1 MKKLLALAALLI
13 VSCAKDEIYEEV
25 QMDIIPESLQMVDPV
40 GIKLE
45 SNFVSNEALMNV
57 KLSDKGD
64 YTLKILDINNKV
76 VASEKVKGFIG
87 DNLFKVYTKVLPKS
101 SYRLEL
107 YKINNRVGYTQ
118 INITE

>member
-25 QMDIIPESLQMVDPV
+25 QMDIIPDTLQMVEPV

-45 SNFVSNEALMNV
+45 SKFVSNEALMNV
-57 KLSDKGD
+57 KLPDNGD
-64 YTLKILDINNKV
+64 YTIKILDINNKV

>member
-13 VSCAKDEIYEEV
+13 VSCAKDEIYEQV
-25 QMDIIPESLQMVDPV
+25 QMDIIPEALQMVDNV

-45 SNFVSNEALMNV
+45 SKFVSNEALMNV
-57 KLSDKGD
+57 KLPDNGD
-64 YTLKILDINNKV
+64 YTIKILDIDNKV